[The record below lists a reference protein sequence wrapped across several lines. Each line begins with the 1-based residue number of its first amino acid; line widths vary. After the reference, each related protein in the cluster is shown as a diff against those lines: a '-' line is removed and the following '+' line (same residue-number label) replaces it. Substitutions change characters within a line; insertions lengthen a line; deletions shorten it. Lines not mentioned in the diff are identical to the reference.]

1 MSDPYQV
8 LGLQKSA
15 SLDEIKKSYRKLA
28 KKYHPDLNPG
38 NKDAEKKF
46 KELSHA
52 FDLVGTKEAREKF
65 DRGETDEQKQDMHD
79 EYVRQQK
86 SHGRQRPFYQQTQ
99 EAGGRYTSSFG
110 EEMGDDDLFSSL
122 FGSKG
127 RQSAGGFDYAGED
140 QLYQLEVDF
149 LEAAVGGE
157 KVITLPSGKKL
168 QVKIPAGIQP
178 GQKLKFKG
186 LGGEGLGKGAPGN
199 AYVQISIKPSEKF
212 QREGNDILSEVP
224 VSFFEAILG
233 GEIEVPTIDGSV
245 MLKIPAGIS
254 TGARLRIRNKGAGTG
269 DKRGN
274 HIVVLKVVMPKDPAP
289 ELKEAM
295 TNLADKFS
303 YNPRTQL

>member
-1 MSDPYQV
+1 MTDPYQI

-52 FDLVGTKEAREKF
+52 FDLVGTKEARDKF

-79 EYVRQQK
+79 EYMRQQK
-86 SHGRQRPFYQQTQ
+86 SQSRQRPFYQQTQ

-122 FGSKG
+122 FGAG
-127 RQSAGGFDYAGED
+127 RRGRRHQGNLAGED
-140 QLYQLEVDF
+140 ELYQLEVDF
-149 LEAAVGGE
+149 MEAASGGE

-186 LGGEGLGKGAPGN
+186 LGGAGVGN
-199 AYVQISIKPSEKF
+199 GPAGDAYVQITIKTSDKF
-212 QREGNDILSEVP
+212 QREGNEILSELP
-224 VSFFEAILG
+224 ISFFEALNG
-233 GEIEVPTIDGSV
+233 AEIEVPTIDGSV
-245 MLKIPAGIS
+245 MLKIPPGVS
-254 TGARLRIRNKGAGTG
+254 SGSRLRIRSKGAGAG

-274 HIVVLKVVMPKDPAP
+274 HIVVLKVVMPKEPP
-289 ELKEAM
+289 EELKNAIKD
-295 TNLADKFS
+295 LAEKYS
-303 YNPRTQL
+303 YNPRTS